1 MPSAGAANAGARDV
15 IGGANMFDLLIRNGR
30 VVSADAVVEADVAVE
45 GERIAGLLKTAE
57 PVAARRVID
66 ATGLYVVPGG
76 IDAHVHFDMEFLG
89 RSKHTFE
96 SGTIAAAFGG
106 TTTVIDFTLD
116 LEMPK
121 GSLMETVERRR
132 ARAEGR
138 AVIDFAFHCVVNSG
152 APATLAELEQVVA
165 YGIPSFKFF
174 TVYREANLYVDD
186 ATLYNSMVRLRD
198 LGGIAAVHTENADIV
213 EHCTASLL
221 AAGQRTPPHY
231 PRSRPAFT
239 EVECIRRV
247 IFLARTAGAGLY
259 VVHIAAAGA
268 VDAVRAARAEGQPV
282 YGETCPHYLLLT
294 EAMYAR
300 PDGYNYVM
308 SPPLRTEA
316 DNEALWRGLAGG
328 WLATVSSDDNSI
340 DVEDK
345 RAGAESFDRASPG
358 CVDVETRIPLLLS
371 EGVRRRQL
379 PITRMVEVAA
389 TNPARI
395 FGLHPRKGVL
405 AAGSDADIV
414 LIDPEARLRVSPPT
428 LHMQVQYSPYD
439 GWDVVGLP
447 VMTISRGTIVVERG
461 RFVGRPGHGRFLRR
475 TIDPA
480 VLRAPT

>member
-1 MPSAGAANAGARDV
+1 
-15 IGGANMFDLLIRNGR
+15 MFDLLIRNGQ
-30 VVSADAVVEADVAVE
+30 VVFPDAVMEADVAVE
-45 GERIAGLLKTAE
+45 GERIAGLLRTAE
-57 PVAARRVID
+57 PPPARRVID

-76 IDAHVHFDMEFLG
+76 IDAHVHFDMQFLG
-89 RSKHTFE
+89 QSKHTFE

-116 LEMPK
+116 LDMQG
-121 GSLMETVERRR
+121 GSLMEIVERRR
-132 ARAEGR
+132 AKAEGR
-138 AVIDFAFHCVVNSG
+138 AVVDFGFHCVVNNGS
-152 APATLAELEQVVA
+152 PQTLADLEKVVA
-165 YGIPSFKFF
+165 YGIPSFKMF
-174 TVYREANLYVDD
+174 TVYREANLYAND
-186 ATLYNSMVRLRD
+186 AVVYNVMDRLRD

-221 AAGQRTPPHY
+221 AAGHRTPPHY
-231 PRSRPAFT
+231 PKSRPTFT

-247 IFLARTAGAGLY
+247 IFLARSAGAALY

-268 VDAVRAARAEGQPV
+268 VDAVRQARAEGQPV

-300 PDGYNYVM
+300 PDGYNFVM
-308 SPPLRTEA
+308 SPPLRTER
-316 DNEALWRGLAGG
+316 DTEALWSGVAGG
-328 WLATVSSDDNSI
+328 WIATVSSDDNSI

-358 CVDVETRIPLLLS
+358 CVDVETRIPLLMS

-379 PITRMVEVAA
+379 PITRLVEVAS

-395 FGLHPRKGVL
+395 FGLYPRKGLL

-414 LIDPEARLRVSPPT
+414 LIDPKATVRASPRT

-439 GWDVVGLP
+439 GWDIVGLP
-447 VMTISRGTIVVERG
+447 VMTISRGAVVIENG
-461 RFVGRPGHGRFLRR
+461 TFVGRAGHGRFLRR
-475 TIDPA
+475 SIDPA
-480 VLRAPT
+480 VLRAPL